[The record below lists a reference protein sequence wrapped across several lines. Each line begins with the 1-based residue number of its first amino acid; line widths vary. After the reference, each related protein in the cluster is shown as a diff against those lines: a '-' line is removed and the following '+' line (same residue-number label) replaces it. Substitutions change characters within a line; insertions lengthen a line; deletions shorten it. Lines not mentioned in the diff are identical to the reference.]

1 MTFFALLKETALSN
15 NIPWDRGPSAVKSY
29 LLHRHGDR
37 KSAIAIL
44 NRLRPQL
51 KDTQKIQVCN
61 KTLILLTVKSP
72 EKQVGIEKHLS
83 TMKSLVD
90 SGALPR
96 SPKPELAR
104 VMGVNKRQFV
114 KGSEE
119 AEKKRLGILLAYK
132 GWKRF
137 SQKHPIA
144 GKMIRRGV
152 VTGVILG
159 TLFLVSS
166 LLHLSIGW
174 FSGWWPF
181 GAAKKA
187 VDTAL
192 DAVSGAAP
200 GGVDTVD
207 VEMTF
212 TNPRIE

>member
-1 MTFFALLKETALSN
+1 MAIDIWLTENLLTS
-15 NIPWDRGPSAVKSY
+15 IPWEKGPSMVKSY
-29 LLHRHGDR
+29 LLGKHGNT
-37 KSAIAIL
+37 KNAITVL
-44 NRLRPQL
+44 NRVKPHL
-51 KDTQKIQVCN
+51 KDVQKLRVYN
-61 KTLILLTVKSP
+61 KTLILLTVKSS

-104 VMGVNKRQFV
+104 VMGVNKGQFV

-152 VTGVILG
+152 ITGVILG

-192 DAVSGAAP
+192 DAVSGAQP
-200 GGVDTVD
+200 GGADTVD